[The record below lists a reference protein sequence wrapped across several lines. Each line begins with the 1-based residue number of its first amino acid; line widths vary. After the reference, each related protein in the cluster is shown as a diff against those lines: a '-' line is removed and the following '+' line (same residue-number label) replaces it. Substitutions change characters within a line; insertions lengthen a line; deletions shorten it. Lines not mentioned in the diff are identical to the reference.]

1 MRAVVAALIVCL
13 AAPSPARAQD
23 HRENHDYWSSI
34 FADFFM
40 GPQRKDEF
48 RWHGRIAPGA
58 TLEIKGVN
66 GRISARPSAGKEIE
80 LVAFKRGRRNDPK
93 QVEIAFVE
101 KDGGLTVC
109 AVYPSRDG
117 SKPNECQPGKAGRSS
132 VRNNDVVVDFEVSV
146 PAGLSFVARSV
157 NGRIDAQGL
166 GGDVAAYTVNGSVHV
181 TSDGHVE
188 AETVNGSIE
197 AAMGKAD
204 WKEAAT
210 FKTVNGSVSLA
221 LPGGANTL
229 LRVETVNGSIAN
241 DFPLSGPAKKTR
253 RELSG
258 VIGQGGREL
267 QVRTVNGSVEIKK
280 AS

>member
-1 MRAVVAALIVCL
+1 MRPAIAALAVCL
-13 AAPSPARAQD
+13 ALPLPAAAQD
-23 HRENHDYWSSI
+23 HKEGHDYWSSI

-40 GPQRKDEF
+40 GPQKKDEF
-48 RWHGRIAPGA
+48 RWHGRVAPGA
-58 TLEIKGVN
+58 MLEIKGIN
-66 GRISARPSAGKEIE
+66 GRISARPSTGKEIE
-80 LVAFKRGRRNDPK
+80 LVATKRGRRNDPK
-93 QVEIAFVE
+93 EVEIAMVE
-101 KDGGLTVC
+101 RDGGLTVC

-117 SKPNECQPGKAGRSS
+117 KPNECQPGKNGRMS
-132 VRNNDVVVDFEVSV
+132 VRNNDVVVDFELSV

-166 GGDVAAYTVNGSVHV
+166 GGDVAAFTVNGSIHV

-221 LPGGANTL
+221 LPSGANTL
-229 LRVETVNGSIAN
+229 LRVNTVNGSIAN
-241 DFPLSGPAKKTR
+241 EFPLSGPAKKTR

-258 VIGQGGREL
+258 TIGQGGREL
-267 QVRTVNGSVEIKK
+267 QVQTVNGSVEIRK

>member
-1 MRAVVAALIVCL
+1 
-13 AAPSPARAQD
+13 
-23 HRENHDYWSSI
+23 
-34 FADFFM
+34 M
-40 GPQRKDEF
+40 GPVKKDEF

-58 TLEIKGVN
+58 RLEIKGTN
-66 GRISARPSAGKEIE
+66 GRIIARPSSGKEIE

-93 QVEIAFVE
+93 EVEIAFVE

-109 AVYPSRDG
+109 AVYPSRD
-117 SKPNECQPGKAGRSS
+117 SLKPNECQPGSGGRMS
-132 VRNNDVVVDFEVSV
+132 VRNNDVVVDFELSV

-157 NGRIDAQGL
+157 NGRIEAENL
-166 GGDVAAYTVNGSVHV
+166 GGDVAAFTVNGRIRVAAE
-181 TSDGHVE
+181 GHVE

-204 WKEAAT
+204 WKESAS
-210 FKTVNGSVSLA
+210 FKTVNGSVRLA

-241 DFPLSGPAKKTR
+241 EFPLNGPAKQTR

-267 QVRTVNGSVEIKK
+267 QVRTVNGSVMIRK